1 MQEAYQG
8 ILKEGQE
15 QNPVDNQRD
24 IKDETVSKQAYFFKA

>member
-15 QNPVDNQRD
+15 QNPVDNQRHS
-24 IKDETVSKQAYFFKA
+24 KNENCSKQAYFFEA